1 MIVIEKSWGYEE
13 IIHNGDYCCKALV
26 YTRPI
31 ASSLHYH
38 PKKHETF
45 VVASGMFEIE
55 VHSQPFEGAVVGYK
69 RTCMPGTTVKI
80 QPGEAHRVR
89 CLKIGTIIEASTHD
103 DPADCVRLVP
113 SET

>member
-26 YTRPI
+26 YTRTI
-31 ASSLHYH
+31 SSSLHYH

-45 VVASGMFEIE
+45 VVASGAFEIE
-55 VHSQPFEGAVVGYK
+55 VHVDMGDGGVMVQK
-69 RTCMPGTTVKI
+69 RTCMPGTTVTI
-80 QPGEAHRVR
+80 HPGEAHRVR

-103 DPADCVRLVP
+103 DPADCVRLIP
-113 SET
+113 SEE